1 LILLAFPLGTRVA
14 HTAVVPLLKESNQ
27 MKLLRIAS
35 IGSFLLASALFCY
48 NLPIHGAGGGRHA
61 GGPPSGMGGGM
72 GHSNMG
78 SSSHGSMGTSSHGKQ
93 SGSQTQSQGSTP
105 KQLSNPN
112 SKLSSNLQKLLP
124 KGTTPQQA
132 CSGFKNLGQCVA
144 AIHVSHN
151 LGIPFSDLKSKMTG
165 PNSESLGKAIQ
176 ALKPSSDS
184 TAEKKKAEKQA
195 QDDINESES

>member
-1 LILLAFPLGTRVA
+1 
-14 HTAVVPLLKESNQ
+14 
-27 MKLLRIAS
+27 MKLRSANVVCV
-35 IGSFLLASALFCY
+35 LLASAVLGY
-48 NLPIHGAGGGRHA
+48 SLPSHGGAGGGGH
-61 GGPPSGMGGGM
+61 MGGASSGM
-72 GHSNMG
+72 GHSGMG
-78 SSSHGSMGTSSHGKQ
+78 HSGTSASSHSAQ
-93 SGSQTQSQGSTP
+93 SGSQTQSQTTSSP

-124 KGTTPQQA
+124 AGTTPQQA

-151 LGIPFSDLKSKMTG
+151 LGIPFADLKSKLTG
-165 PNSESLGKAIQ
+165 SNSESLGKAIQ
-176 ALKPSSDS
+176 ALKPSSNS

>member
-1 LILLAFPLGTRVA
+1 LILLAFSLGTRVA
-14 HTAVVPLLKESNQ
+14 NTAVVPLLKESNQ

-35 IGSFLLASALFCY
+35 IGSFLLASALFYY
-48 NLPIHGAGGGRHA
+48 NLPGYGAGGGRHA
-61 GGPPSGMGGGM
+61 GGPPSGGGM

-78 SSSHGSMGTSSHGKQ
+78 SSSHGSMGTSSHVTQ
-93 SGSQTQSQGSTP
+93 SGSQTQSQTSFP

-165 PNSESLGKAIQ
+165 SNSESLGKAIQ

-195 QDDINESES
+195 QDDMNESES

>member
-1 LILLAFPLGTRVA
+1 MR
-14 HTAVVPLLKESNQ
+14 
-27 MKLLRIAS
+27 LLRIAS
-35 IGSFLLASALFCY
+35 IGSFLLASALFY
-48 NLPIHGAGGGRHA
+48 HNLPSYGAGGGGHIGR
-61 GGPPSGMGGGM
+61 PSSGMGAGM
-72 GHSNMG
+72 GHSETG
-78 SSSHGSMGTSSHGKQ
+78 HSGMGTSSHGKQ

-112 SKLSSNLQKLLP
+112 SKLSSNLQNLLP

-151 LGIPFSDLKSKMTG
+151 LGIPFSDLKGKMTG
-165 PNSESLGKAIQ
+165 SNSESLGKAIQ
-176 ALKPSSDS
+176 ALKPNSDS

-195 QDDINESES
+195 QNDMNEAES

>member
-1 LILLAFPLGTRVA
+1 
-14 HTAVVPLLKESNQ
+14 
-27 MKLLRIAS
+27 MKSVRIAGVVS
-35 IGSFLLASALFCY
+35 VLLASAVLGY
-48 NLPIHGAGGGRHA
+48 SLPGHGAGGGH
-61 GGPPSGMGGGM
+61 MGGASSGM
-72 GHSNMG
+72 GHSGMG
-78 SSSHGSMGTSSHGKQ
+78 HSGMGHSRTATSNHSTQ
-93 SGSQTQSQGSTP
+93 SGGQTQSQTSSP

-112 SKLSSNLQKLLP
+112 SKLSSTLQNLLP
-124 KGTTPQQA
+124 KGTTPHQP

-151 LGIPFSDLKSKMTG
+151 LGIPFSDLKTKMTG
-165 PNSESLGKAIQ
+165 SNSESLGKAIQ